1 MTSRTCLKCGRAVE
15 QLPTGRPRSYCSTA
29 CRRTAEFEIRRL
41 VRRIERLDTDLEHLR
56 GVRDDGIPDV
66 YGHSPKKRRALLA
79 QGIREAE
86 ARLRALLDTGEI
98 DTEETEPAKA

>member
-1 MTSRTCLKCGRAVE
+1 MEKRKCLKCRRAVE

-79 QGIREAE
+79 QGIKAAE

-98 DTEETEPAKA
+98 ETEETEPVRA